1 MGGNYPFISRH
12 KFPKQT
18 ASNIDVQKVTNSE
31 IGAFL
36 FQIILPPSI
45 DKFEQLNRKRT
56 SLKLKAKDFPIG
68 SWIWVIR
75 REKKAWGEIWDLK
88 MIILM
93 KMIYVSHNYI
103 SIGRQPPV
111 VSDAASKCSQL
122 SGSTS
127 EDFEQVECSS
137 WYLSIIIFWVY
148 QLAFKCS

>member
-36 FQIILPPSI
+36 FQIITP
-45 DKFEQLNRKRT
+45 ETNRKRT

-137 WYLSIIIFWVY
+137 WYLSIIIFRVY